1 MSFLSCSMG
10 NVAFLLNGGA
20 MSACG
25 GTVVGGGNAAVEG
38 IRGSW
43 RRAWGAA
50 VAPPVTMMGDDGGD
64 GVGGDSGGGWNTMRF
79 AKPLAAVLEERQA
92 WTVIGL

>member
-1 MSFLSCSMG
+1 MG
-10 NVAFLLNGGA
+10 DATFLLNGRA
-20 MSACG
+20 MSARG
-25 GTVVGGGNAAVEG
+25 RTVVGGGNAAVEG

-64 GVGGDSGGGWNTMRF
+64 GNGGDSGGG
-79 AKPLAAVLEERQA
+79 
-92 WTVIGL
+92 